1 MGDWGWGGWRG
12 RGAGP
17 IFCGMPLPR
26 PASPRMLLADLRA
39 FAQQRSRV
47 QWIAAFVAVLMPI
60 VIIWGFIKDGNTNI
74 APGEQIIY
82 AESWS
87 AERSDAQIKIDQ
99 AKRQQ
104 DREAAM
110 AERQRQF
117 KELGRRFGMD
127 ED

>member
-1 MGDWGWGGWRG
+1 M
-12 RGAGP
+12 A
-17 IFCGMPLPR
+17 LPR
-26 PASPRMLLADLRA
+26 PASPRALLADLRA

-47 QWIAAFVAVLMPI
+47 QWIAAAVAVMMPI
-60 VIIWGFIKDGNTNI
+60 VIIWAFIKDGNTNI

-87 AERSDAQIKIDQ
+87 ADRSDAQIRIDQ
-99 AKRQQ
+99 ARRQKE
-104 DREAAM
+104 REAAM

-117 KELGRRFGMD
+117 KELGRRLGMD

>member
-1 MGDWGWGGWRG
+1 M
-12 RGAGP
+12 A
-17 IFCGMPLPR
+17 LPR
-26 PASPRMLLADLRA
+26 PASPRILLADLRA

-47 QWIAAFVAVLMPI
+47 QWIAAFVAVLMPFI
-60 VIIWGFIKDGNTNI
+60 IIWVFIKDGNTNI

-87 AERSDAQIKIDQ
+87 ADRSDAQIRIDQ
-99 AKRQQ
+99 AKRQKQ
-104 DREAAM
+104 REAAI

-117 KELGRRFGMD
+117 RELGRRLGMD